1 MKKFLRCWDFSKAIN
16 HLRKDRKLVKVI
28 DDVGQYKITLVKN
41 PYESLVEAIITQQ
54 LSGKAADSISK
65 RFREI
70 YGRFPKPADVVKTP
84 HSKLRA
90 AGLSGMKASYI
101 KDLSRKI
108 EKKELRIGALKNMT
122 DDDVIEQ
129 LTRVRGIGRWT
140 AEMFLIFSLGRL
152 DVLPVGDLGLRK
164 GVQRLYSLSELPE
177 KDEIE
182 NIAEGWRPY
191 RTVATWYIW
200 KSLSQFEKIG

>member
-1 MKKFLRCWDFSKAIN
+1 MSNDAIKFLR
-16 HLRKDRKLVKVI
+16 KDPKLAKIIDVI
-28 DDVGQYKITLVKN
+28 GKYKLSLVRD

-70 YGRFPKPADVVKTP
+70 YGGFPKPREVVKTP
-84 HSKLRA
+84 HSKLRK
-90 AGLSGMKASYI
+90 AGLSGMKVTYI
-101 KDLSRKI
+101 KDLSKKI
-108 EKKELRIGALKNMT
+108 ETNELRLGSLKDMS
-122 DDDVIEQ
+122 DQEVIEH
-129 LTRVRGIGRWT
+129 LTQVKGIGRWT

-164 GVQRLYSLSELPE
+164 GMQKLYSLPELPQKDQIERLAE
-177 KDEIE
+177 K
-182 NIAEGWRPY
+182 WRPY

-200 KSLSQFEKIG
+200 KSLSQFDKIG